1 MHKILLISTPF
12 NSMRFPPLH
21 TASLKSYLN
30 SQKIPTDAALFYL
43 HSVRY
48 LGLRF
53 YNFLRKFKLGDLSYA
68 YLLFP
73 EQREKIQE
81 EFISKIKMHYPD
93 KQFLDNFDFY
103 QMLEKLQEFHEEI
116 FEQIIWEKYGLIEF
130 YCYQQ
135 QLLPSLYLSRCIKEK
150 YPSIKIVFAGSDCSW
165 DLGKSILATFSC
177 VDFTISGEGEETL
190 TELYYAVQEK
200 LDYAK
205 IKSLTYREGKKI
217 RVNFPRKETV
227 DLDKLPYPDYDD
239 FFLTLSHW
247 PKKLQREYADDYY
260 LLAEVARGCWWR
272 KCSFCTFNEPHG
284 IFREKSVTRIV
295 DEISYLIEKHHTLQI
310 LLEQRIQPDKWL
322 EMLKALYAAHPGMK
336 GFLDMCFT
344 IRGMT
349 RSDYRKLNQYRLAIL
364 LGIESLSTGY
374 LKKMNKGVTAIQN
387 IEALKFCEEYNV
399 TCAYSILQACPN
411 EDDDDFEDNAKAIKY
426 VLHLPPP
433 FDMET
438 LRLTYNSMI
447 FKNPKKYGI
456 KAITFRQEEK
466 IRYPPSIFKT
476 FKPFF
481 YDFIPE
487 EPRKHTEEDWKELIR
502 HWRNTY
508 YKPLQEMHLKLHPL
522 LFFQESKKFINI
534 VDERGQY
541 PCKYTLFGREKDLY
555 LFCDRIRTKKEIYAK
570 FPDFQRSKIEDFITR
585 MDQLK
590 LMFIEDQKIL
600 SLAVRPNQY
609 GRSSAS
615 NGKEEHQRV

>member
-1 MHKILLISTPF
+1 MYKILLVSTPF

-30 SQKIPTDAALFYL
+30 SQKIPTDAGLFYL
-43 HSVRY
+43 YGIRY

-53 YNFLRKFKLGDLSYA
+53 YNFLRNFKFGDLIYA

-73 EQREKIQE
+73 EQKEDIQKA
-81 EFISKIKMHYPD
+81 FIDKLQAYHPD
-93 KQFLDNFDFY
+93 KDFVESFNFHNV
-103 QMLEKLQEFHEEI
+103 LEKVQQFHKEI
-116 FEQIIWEKYGLIEF
+116 FEQTPWENYDLVGF

-135 QLLPSLYLSRCIKEK
+135 QFLPSLYVSKCIKAK
-150 YPSIKIVFAGSDCSW
+150 CPRMRIVFAGSGCSW
-165 DLGKSILATFSC
+165 DLGKGILATFPY

-190 TELYYAVQEK
+190 AELYYAMQGK

-205 IKSLTYREGKKI
+205 VKSLTYREGKKI
-217 RVNFPRKETV
+217 KVNPPRKEMM

-239 FFLTLSHW
+239 FFLTLDSW
-247 PKKLQREYADDYY
+247 PEKLRREYSNDYY
-260 LLAEVARGCWWR
+260 LLVEVSRGCWWR
-272 KCSFCTFNEPHG
+272 RCSFCTLNEPHG
-284 IFREKSVTRIV
+284 VFREKSATRV
-295 DEISYLIEKHHTLQI
+295 VHEVSYLIEKHHTLQI
-310 LLEQRIQPDKWL
+310 LLEQRIQPNKWL
-322 EMLKALYAAHPGMK
+322 EMVKALYAVHPGMK
-336 GFLDMCFT
+336 GFLDMCFS

-364 LGIESLSTGY
+364 VGIESLCTRH

-399 TCAYSILQACPN
+399 ICAYSILQGYPN
-411 EDDDDFEDNAKAIKY
+411 EDVDDFEDNAKAIKY
-426 VLHLPPP
+426 ILHLPPP

-438 LRLTYNSMI
+438 LRLSYNSMI

-456 KAITFRQEEK
+456 KAIVFRQEEK
-466 IRYPPSIFKT
+466 IRYPPSILKT

-487 EPRKHTEEDWKELIR
+487 KPRKHTEEDWKELIR

-541 PCKYTLFGREKDLY
+541 LRKHTLFGREKELY

-570 FPDFQRSKIEDFITR
+570 FPDFPKNKIEDFTTR
-585 MDQLK
+585 MDHLK
-590 LMFIEDQKIL
+590 LMFIEDQKAL
-600 SLAVRPNQY
+600 SLAVRYNQY

-615 NGKEEHQRV
+615 NGN